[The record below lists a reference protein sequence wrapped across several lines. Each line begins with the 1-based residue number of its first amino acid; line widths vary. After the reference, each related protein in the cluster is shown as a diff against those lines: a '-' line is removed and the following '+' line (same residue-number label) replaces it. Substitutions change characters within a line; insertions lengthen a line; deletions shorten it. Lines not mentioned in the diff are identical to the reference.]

1 MKVNHKLFGQGQ
13 LTSIEGKIAICIFN
27 GEVKKLDLRF
37 ANLTDSDGNSIT
49 YTKPKKEK
57 AAKLDKEVKSIKG
70 TPDFDI
76 LFELGVVDVDGF
88 YLKSDLDV
96 LIESKIEEQRDSLLT
111 LRY

>member
-1 MKVNHKLFGQGQ
+1 MEVNHKLFGQGQ

-57 AAKLDKEVKSIKG
+57 ALKLDKEVKSIKG
-70 TPDFDI
+70 TPDFDL
-76 LFELGVVDVDGF
+76 LFEFGVVDINGF
-88 YLKSDLDV
+88 YIKSDLDI
-96 LIESKIEEQRDSLLT
+96 LIESKLEDKRDSN
-111 LRY
+111 LRSY